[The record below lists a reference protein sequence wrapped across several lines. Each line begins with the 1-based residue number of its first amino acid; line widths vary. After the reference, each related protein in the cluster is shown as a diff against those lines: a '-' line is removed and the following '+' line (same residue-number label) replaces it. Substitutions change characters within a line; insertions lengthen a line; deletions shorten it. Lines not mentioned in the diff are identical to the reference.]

1 MNPSLFLNHIL
12 FTSISNTYRL
22 YCKSCIPLFILPV
35 LTTKIRVL
43 SIMPRNWQIQ
53 IFEDTRLTLHSRGS
67 LQVYSLCRGWCLP
80 GISSQHS
87 IFSSQGGPTWALD
100 NTCHKLQ
107 ISLTHSW
114 RGWCTWGACPCSPSR
129 GSRSWWSGSG
139 SMWSQCMLCCL
150 SNKY

>member
-1 MNPSLFLNHIL
+1 MFILYLIEIL
-12 FTSISNTYRL
+12 FTWISNTQRL

-35 LTTKIRVL
+35 LTTVKFIFL
-43 SIMPRNWQIQ
+43 LPWNWQYQTVEYYI
-53 IFEDTRLTLHSRGS
+53 RLTLHSRES

-87 IFSSQGGPTWALD
+87 IFSSQEGPTWSLD

-114 RGWCTWGACPCSPSR
+114 RGWCTWDACLCSPSR

-139 SMWSQCMLCCL
+139 SMWSLCILCC
-150 SNKY
+150 